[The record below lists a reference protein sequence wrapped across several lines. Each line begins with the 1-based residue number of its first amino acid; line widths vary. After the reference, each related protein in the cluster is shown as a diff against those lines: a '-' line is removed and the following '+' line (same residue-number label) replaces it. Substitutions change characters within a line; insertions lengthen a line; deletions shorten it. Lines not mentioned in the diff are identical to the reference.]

1 MNSDFTVAVHAL
13 VCLAHSGK
21 VLSSEELAENICT
34 NPARVRRV
42 TARLKKAGLLETR
55 EGSEGGCRFAGDA
68 AQTDLA
74 RVAAALD
81 VTFVEAAWHSG
92 DRERDCPICAGMSE
106 LMDHL
111 FTDLDGLC
119 KQRLSRITIADL
131 ERSLFAGR
139 K

>member
-42 TARLKKAGLLETR
+42 TAKLKKAGLLETK
-55 EGSEGGCRFAGDA
+55 EGSEGGCRFAGNPA
-68 AQTDLA
+68 ETDLA

-81 VTFVEAAWHSG
+81 VKFVEAAWRSG
-92 DRERDCPICAGMSE
+92 DREKDCPICAGMAG
-106 LMDHL
+106 LMDDL
-111 FTDLDGLC
+111 LTDLDRLC
-119 KQRLSRITIADL
+119 KQRLSQITVADL
-131 ERSLFAGR
+131 DRSLFAGAE
-139 K
+139 

>member
-34 NPARVRRV
+34 NPARVRKV
-42 TARLKKAGLLETR
+42 TAKLKKAGLLETK
-55 EGSEGGCRFAGDA
+55 EGSEGGCRFAGEA
-68 AQTDLA
+68 AGTDLA

-92 DRERDCPICAGMSE
+92 NREKDCPICAGMAG
-106 LMDHL
+106 LMDGL
-111 FTDLDGLC
+111 FADLDQLC
-119 KQRLSRITIADL
+119 KQRLSQISIADL
-131 ERSLFAGR
+131 DRRLFAGAE
-139 K
+139 